1 MISKIKQNSEAF
13 IISAL
18 RCILTVSAFTQ
29 EKSTEDEE
37 LKLRLSLRQEII
49 QKSRKAMYKGI
60 KPEEVKSV
68 YFKLK
73 GKPLEK

>member
-18 RCILTVSAFTQ
+18 RCILTVSAFAQ

-49 QKSRKAMYKGI
+49 QKSRKAMY
-60 KPEEVKSV
+60 
-68 YFKLK
+68 
-73 GKPLEK
+73 